1 MSNSSISSNSLSI
14 DPCPFCRESIDQN
27 GDESWYFRGD
37 GPPPSYAVRCDS
49 CGAQGPYGNGKFRKD
64 HAGAQAEAVRLWNEC
79 ARVALRAATGT
90 VLATLRD
97 LRDVAEASGRTV
109 SLSADNILDVLA
121 EIEGRDRRI
130 QKLERAASVDVR
142 GPVVSPRLAEVGT
155 NGWAGQLWH
164 PVLVI
169 GETSKRYRVTS
180 RDGKAY
186 TFAANRKL
194 AEGESML
201 VPKHA
206 VRFVETA
213 PACSCKCHRASQE
226 EMTVTL
232 LNEALALL
240 KELRQHAPIDSAW
253 LTDPNAMFDEEAW
266 RNSPVATS
274 SKMRDRIDALLAR
287 AAQETSGGRDVQ
299 G

>member
-97 LRDVAEASGRTV
+97 LRHVAEASGRTV

-130 QKLERAASVDVR
+130 QKLERAAEP
-142 GPVVSPRLAEVGT
+142 GAWQP
-155 NGWAGQLWH
+155 
-164 PVLVI
+164 I
-169 GETSKRYRVTS
+169 
-180 RDGKAY
+180 
-186 TFAANRKL
+186 
-194 AEGESML
+194 
-201 VPKHA
+201 
-206 VRFVETA
+206 ETA
-213 PACSCKCHRASQE
+213 PHMRKIVVHY
-226 EMTVTL
+226 
-232 LNEALALL
+232 LNELGKHRVVLACFYEEKSL
-240 KELRQHAPIDSAW
+240 EMHDDYEDVGTWDEDSGMSFADAGW
-253 LTDPNAMFDEEAW
+253 YEEHDSD
-266 RNSPVATS
+266 SPL
-274 SKMRDRIDALLAR
+274 MPLAGEPTHWMPLPSPPTKCEG
-287 AAQETSGGRDVQ
+287 QS
-299 G
+299 